1 MPAKSTVLIV
11 SVNPVNSQS
20 LLGALQDDFNFVQIT
35 DAALLREYDA
45 SQLDL
50 ILLEA
55 IEGGPDAYELCNQL
69 KSTASLRAVPV
80 VFLAN
85 SPSTD
90 DESRAVNLGAA
101 DCIDLGLSLALIKS
115 RIHAQVDLK
124 QKTDLLTE
132 IALLDGLTC
141 LPNLQRFEETLE
153 VEWRRNLREFN
164 DLSVMLIDLDNFTAY
179 NDSHGAGSGDRVLK
193 RVAQVIENNCLRAA
207 DLVARYDG
215 DEFVALLPGI
225 ELENALKVAENICCA
240 VAALAIEND
249 GAEEATAVTVSVGV
263 ATVEPTQDQKPAQL
277 MDEVTEM
284 LNSAQQMGGNQAQGI
299 GI

>member
-11 SVNPVNSQS
+11 SANPVNSQS

-50 ILLEA
+50 ILLESMG
-55 IEGGPDAYELCNQL
+55 EGIDAYDLCSQL
-69 KSTASLRAVPV
+69 KSSDALRAVPV
-80 VFLAN
+80 IFLAN
-85 SPSTD
+85 APTVA
-90 DESRAVNLGAA
+90 DESRAVDLGAA
-101 DCIDLGLSLALIKS
+101 DFIDLELSLALIKS
-115 RIHAQVDLK
+115 RIHARVELK
-124 QKTDLLTE
+124 QKSDLLTE

-164 DLSVMLIDLDNFTAY
+164 DLSVILIDLDNFTAY
-179 NDSHGAGSGDRVLK
+179 NDAHGAGSGDRVLK

-207 DLVARYDG
+207 DLVARFDG

-225 ELENALKVAENICCA
+225 ELENALKVAENICRA
-240 VAALAIEND
+240 VAALAIDND
-249 GAEEATAVTVSVGV
+249 GAQEGAALTVSAGV

-299 GI
+299 GL